1 MYQQDAYVLANLL
14 AAEIGQGRTCW
25 DTKKITDAY
34 NLVRQP
40 FGNFVVN
47 ATHQQGRRYDLNTP
61 ALEAVNEGDYISPC
75 ELAYLGRSIEEGWEW
90 TWNTS
95 VNGDLERALA
105 VL

>member
-1 MYQQDAYVLANLL
+1 MVQQDAYMLANLI
-14 AAEIGQGRTCW
+14 AAGLGQGHTYW
-25 DTKKITDAY
+25 DTKRITDAY

-47 ATHQQGRRYDLNTP
+47 ATRQQGRRYDLNTP
-61 ALEAVNEGDYISPC
+61 ALKAVNEGDFIPAC
-75 ELAYLGRSIEEGWEW
+75 ELADLGRSIEEGWEW

-95 VNGDLERALA
+95 VTGDLERALA